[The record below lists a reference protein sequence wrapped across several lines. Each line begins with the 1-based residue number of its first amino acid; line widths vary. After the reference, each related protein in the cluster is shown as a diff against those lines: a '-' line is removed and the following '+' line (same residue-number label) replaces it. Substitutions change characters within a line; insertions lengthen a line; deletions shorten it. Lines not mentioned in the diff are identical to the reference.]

1 MFLTWADVVSS
12 QAASTFQSLANT
24 WEIPVDL
31 SHLCQGRCLKCV
43 MKRHSLAKDLS
54 PKGYCICFAR
64 FVLKL
69 TFFRFST
76 VDGFKVIGFVF
87 SYL

>member
-1 MFLTWADVVSS
+1 MCLTWADMVFS
-12 QAASTFQSLANT
+12 QAASTFQLLVNA
-24 WEIPVDL
+24 WEILVDL

-43 MKRHSLAKDLS
+43 MKHHSLAKDLS
-54 PKGYCICFAR
+54 PKAYCICFAK